1 MEGEHFNELIMK
13 DDLLNSLMVAFLG
26 QIDSAL
32 KVSEIISSHGNEEEL
47 SPDSLITGLVYRLMI
62 PMEDHEISSSFN
74 QGDKIMEDI
83 KSLLQGDEEESSD
96 EETSLDEVIDE
107 GLRTVTRNNCNCNVC
122 CKARACLINYPTYEA
137 QDDLAQK
144 FKDAIDRS
152 CKIHNITI

>member
-62 PMEDHEISSSFN
+62 PMDIYM
-74 QGDKIMEDI
+74 GIM
-83 KSLLQGDEEESSD
+83 
-96 EETSLDEVIDE
+96 
-107 GLRTVTRNNCNCNVC
+107 
-122 CKARACLINYPTYEA
+122 Y
-137 QDDLAQK
+137 
-144 FKDAIDRS
+144 
-152 CKIHNITI
+152 

>member
-1 MEGEHFNELIMK
+1 MEDEHFNELIMK
-13 DDLLNSLMVAFLG
+13 DDLLNSLMIAFLAH
-26 QIDSAL
+26 IDSAL

-83 KSLLQGDEEESSD
+83 KSILQGDEEESSD
-96 EETSLDEVIDE
+96 EETFLDKVIDE
-107 GLRTVTRNNCNCNVC
+107 GPKTVTRNTCNCNVC

-137 QDDLAQK
+137 QDDLSQK